1 MVGPPVDFDE
11 LDDDDVNQITNYY
24 YAKYKSKK
32 RRKSSLCRELK
43 KIDEKDNSLAE
54 LAAKKG
60 PGGRSGSTKNVAGS
74 HKSVIHNTEV
84 AADDQELM
92 LKRELEKKREEI
104 LHKFTQLDHRSLEGE
119 EPKKVSYTKQLL
131 SQQKK
136 QRLNAHVPVDEK
148 IVFMGYNS
156 NK

>member
-1 MVGPPVDFDE
+1 MANPPVDFDE

-60 PGGRSGSTKNVAGS
+60 PGVRSGSTKNVVGS
-74 HKSVIHNTEV
+74 HNTEV
-84 AADDQELM
+84 DADDQELM
-92 LKRELEKKREEI
+92 LKKELEKKREEI
-104 LHKFTQLDHRSLEGE
+104 LHKFTWLDHRSLEDE
-119 EPKKVSYTKQLL
+119 EPKRVSYTKQLL
-131 SQQKK
+131 SQQKM

-148 IVFMGYNS
+148 IVFMGYNG

>member
-1 MVGPPVDFDE
+1 MVSPPVDFDE

-60 PGGRSGSTKNVAGS
+60 PGGRSGSTKNVVGS
-74 HKSVIHNTEV
+74 HNTEV
-84 AADDQELM
+84 NADDQELM
-92 LKRELEKKREEI
+92 LKKELEKKREEI
-104 LHKFTQLDHRSLEGE
+104 LHKFT
-119 EPKKVSYTKQLL
+119 
-131 SQQKK
+131 
-136 QRLNAHVPVDEK
+136 
-148 IVFMGYNS
+148 
-156 NK
+156 